1 MTDIDTIQLIRSQTL
16 VLMSEITSSPKPSY
30 SIDGQSISWNAYL
43 LRLQRIVD
51 WCDKKL
57 VSDHPYEVRSQ
68 AKT

>member
-1 MTDIDTIQLIRSQTL
+1 MSDLEHIRLIRSQTL
-16 VLMSEITSSPKPSY
+16 ALMTEITSTPKPSY

-57 VSDHPYEVRSQ
+57 VNDKPYEIRSHG
-68 AKT
+68 KS